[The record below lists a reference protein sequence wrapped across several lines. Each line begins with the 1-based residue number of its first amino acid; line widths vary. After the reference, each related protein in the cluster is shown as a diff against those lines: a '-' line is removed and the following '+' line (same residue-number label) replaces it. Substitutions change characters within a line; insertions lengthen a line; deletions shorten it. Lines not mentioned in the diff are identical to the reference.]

1 MFKSPYHQLLACCF
15 WLFAFS
21 ATGVVKNDK
30 LIVRWTFDEGSGSV
44 TNDVTGGG
52 LDLLLSSNA
61 KWGSVDINN
70 TAISKYSLDLMEGDS
85 YGWSNAHDKIKALG
99 PFSYLVWFKTNGQ
112 PDAYSQLVSKKE
124 DGYSS
129 YFVQIEPDGRSLKT
143 LVRSYGT
150 YYDNGVIPFSLDE
163 WHQLVF
169 TFDGTEYNTFM
180 DGEWIGNSSL
190 QTPIDSNDGQLGIG
204 GTAEG
209 SSLFKGWIDDVRF
222 YSIALNAREVNE
234 SYGQGAGDF
243 GAAPHF
249 TVDRATSVMPVNVSL
264 SFLDSGQD
272 PILVSDLN
280 ISDFEVDGGSIS
292 NFQTSGLNYT
302 FDLNST
308 QKPQRITVELPAGTC
323 KDDQNISNSFGSVV
337 IFYGDIVTKAEDL
350 VGWWKFDELN
360 GTEVPDSA
368 GTGANAILLGNA
380 VLDTESV
387 LGTNSLKLDGDGD
400 AAKVYGLK
408 RSTPA
413 NAYRFEDLQLWW
425 PLDGNLSDMSS
436 NGRNATAGG
445 QQEWEEGRYGQA
457 FTFTGNDHIEA
468 SNPLYRGI
476 TGTAARTLSMWIKT
490 TDKNWRTLAYWGHEV
505 NGQRWWFRLYRNQIQ
520 MHFRNAVRRAYVKN
534 IIDGLWH
541 HVAVVNPVGGNHRN
555 LVRLYL
561 DGNEVEGYG
570 QWGDP
575 ANIST
580 GVNYSFRIGKR
591 WDNNQRF
598 VGAID
603 DVRLYSADFSE
614 FEIQKLVTEASGLPI
629 DQAEDSYTLSV
640 WAKPNQ
646 LTPVMDYKFAT
657 GWYEGNG
664 GEYMQAKLAPG
675 RVDESEYNSMY
686 TINPTDS
693 DQSTVFPYGLSEK
706 IFDGSFGD
714 SKINDI
720 DGRGWRFGQ
729 DVLDS
734 QINRTADANFSVL
747 TEFPTETLDPAN
759 DDFLLWEQGGSGV
772 GAFVGFKDGHLRI
785 RAGAGGSA
793 VAVNGGSTSNM
804 AVLDIA
810 YSELAAGGFTDGKL
824 HDLRWEMKIG
834 GGVVPG
840 RVRLWIDDILIGES
854 NTTGGT
860 LSGNSWSGG
869 DAGGFGKR
877 GGSSICVGESENA
890 WPFDTGSSLLYHY
903 GTGFMVDPNY
913 VAKED
918 RITGQIEFTG
928 PTIDQKSGGLT
939 GTDTL
944 GALWYG
950 KLRIANDTFLRSGEN
965 TFGTRSDDGSALWID
980 LDRDG
985 DFSRTN
991 ADGLD
996 EMIVNNLGGH
1006 GARNRVGTVFLGYK
1020 APLIMRVGH
1029 KTNPGISAGTGG
1041 LSTAYHA
1048 TPEGESLA
1056 VGSDQLKEGIWNHLA
1071 LVINREEGEIRHFL
1085 NGKLVGADEFTEGT
1099 YGDFSLGD
1107 WYFGG
1112 IPGLSDFNGSIDDAR
1127 IYSSPLS
1134 DEDIAAIF
1142 NGGAGDMGVVGTLDA
1157 PVITQ
1162 DNPISINLSFSKVG
1176 SWVVVTG
1183 LDASEINA
1191 SLTGGS
1197 LVAGSFAYNS
1207 VSQTFSFQVT
1217 PDADATE
1224 VNFEL
1229 PAGAGSFGGEGTLAV
1244 NRTIGIVPNVLS
1256 KSEITNWWW
1265 FNESLGTLASDSVG
1279 DNDGNLMGGTKWAAD
1294 AIEGTSVQF
1303 EKPGQV
1309 IDLGQVS
1316 PSFNDGRFQLSFWF
1330 KRKEEGFSWSP
1341 EQISNVMLSLGD
1353 VNGSTMQIGTN
1364 GESVEVFMATAV
1376 RSQRVSL
1383 GSGVS
1388 TGKWHHLLVS
1398 YDENASDDYE
1408 LKIYL
1413 DGKLSGFSAEL
1424 GGSLQVKPSNQWLL
1438 GAASKSYPTNGRFMG
1453 LLDDMRFYSLDD
1465 VGNLAQ
1471 ETYNRGNGDL
1481 VLTLDAAF
1489 PANTHTNPIYADL
1502 TFKKYGIDCDIT
1514 DFNQSRIS
1522 ITNGTFI
1529 TATGSGA
1536 SRRIEFNSTID
1547 PGRVNIS
1554 LLSGLGVDASG
1565 AESNPLS
1572 FQVGYARPLT
1582 RVENLTAWWSFDE
1595 NNGTIVTDYMN
1606 GFEGQFFSGDGGDS
1620 NVTFDTV
1627 NAKFGSAL
1635 RFPKNAWV
1643 ETNALASSLGVGGGD
1658 PRTIAFWIFAESGQ
1672 NGQTAHMVSVNAGA
1686 QIALI
1691 RCGVFVILGWEL
1703 SPVS

>member
-1 MFKSPYHQLLACCF
+1 MLKSPYHQLLACCF

-21 ATGVVKNDK
+21 ALGVVKNDK

-61 KWGSVDINN
+61 KWGSVDVNN
-70 TAISKYSLDLMEGDS
+70 TAISKYSLNLMEGDS
-85 YGWSNAHDKIKALG
+85 YGWANAHEKIKALG
-99 PFSYLVWFKTNGQ
+99 SFSYLLWFKTNGQ

-180 DGEWIGNSSL
+180 DGEWIANSSL
-190 QTPIDSNDGQLGIG
+190 ETPIDSNDGKLGIG
-204 GTAEG
+204 GTADG

-222 YSIALNAREVNE
+222 YNIALNARDVKE
-234 SYGQGAGDF
+234 SYGQGSGDF
-243 GAAPHF
+243 GAAPNF

-264 SFLDSGQD
+264 SFLDSDQD
-272 PILVSDLN
+272 PVLVSDLN
-280 ISDFEVDGGSIS
+280 ISDFVVEGGSIS
-292 NFQTSGLNYT
+292 NFQTNGLNYT
-302 FDLNST
+302 FDLNSSE
-308 QKPQRITVELPAGTC
+308 KPKRIIVELPAGTC

-350 VGWWKFDELN
+350 VGWWKFDEAN

-368 GTGANAILLGNA
+368 GTGVNAMLQGDA
-380 VLDTESV
+380 VLDTDSV
-387 LGTNSLKLDGDGD
+387 LGTKSLKLDGDGD

-457 FTFTGNDHIEA
+457 FTFTGNDHLEA

-541 HVAVVNPVGGNHRN
+541 HLAVVNPDGGNHRN

-570 QWGDP
+570 QWGNP

-591 WDNNQRF
+591 WDNGQRF

-614 FEIQKLVTEASGLPI
+614 FEIQKLVTEASGLPV

-640 WAKPNQ
+640 WAKPNK

-675 RVDESEYNSMY
+675 RVDESEYNSMF
-686 TINPTDS
+686 TLNPTDPE
-693 DQSTVFPYGLSEK
+693 QSTVFPYGLSEK

-714 SKINDI
+714 NKLNDTTGSPNQYDAGI
-720 DGRGWRFGQ
+720 DGRGFRFNTTIPNS
-729 DVLDS
+729 VIS
-734 QINRTADANFSVL
+734 RNADANFSVI
-747 TEFPTETLDPAN
+747 TKFPLNAHTN
-759 DDFLLWEQGGSGV
+759 SYILWEQGGSDT
-772 GAFVGFKDGHLRI
+772 GAFVGYNDGYLRI
-785 RAGAGGSA
+785 RAGDGSPN
-793 VAVNGGSTSNM
+793 VNGGAVSPSTSTM
-804 AVLDIA
+804 ALLDVSHA
-810 YSELAAGGFTDGKL
+810 KLESLGLTDGKM
-824 HDLRWEMKIG
+824 HDLRWEIRIG
-834 GGVVPG
+834 DGFSYPG
-840 RVRLWIDDILIGES
+840 RVRLWIDDIFVAES
-854 NTTGGT
+854 NTTGINSRLEG
-860 LSGNSWSGG
+860 GNWASTR
-869 DAGGFGKR
+869 AGGFGR
-877 GGSSICVGESENA
+877 QSNQRCNGESNNQ
-890 WPFDTGSSLLYHY
+890 WPYEIGSSLLYHY
-903 GTGFMVDPNY
+903 SEGFMVDPNY

-950 KLRIANDTFLRSGEN
+950 KLRIGNDTFLRSGEN

-985 DFSRTN
+985 DLSRTN

-1048 TPEGESLA
+1048 TPEGENLA
-1056 VGSDQLKEGIWNHLA
+1056 VGSDQLKEGVWNHLA

-1085 NGKLVGADEFTEGT
+1085 NGKLVAADEFTEGT

-1134 DEDIAAIF
+1134 DEDIAAIY
-1142 NGGAGDMGVVGTLDA
+1142 NGGAGDMGVVGTLGA

-1176 SWVVVTG
+1176 SGVVVTG

-1197 LVAGSFAYNS
+1197 LVAGSFSSIDGNQS
-1207 VSQTFSFQVT
+1207 FTFEII

-1224 VNFEL
+1224 INFQL
-1229 PAGAGSFGGEGTLAV
+1229 PAGAGSFGNEGTLAV

-1265 FNESLGTLASDSVG
+1265 FNESLGKLASDSVG
-1279 DNDGNLMGGTKWAAD
+1279 DNDGTLTGGTKWAAD

-1316 PSFNDGRFQLSFWF
+1316 PTFNDGRFQLSFWF
-1330 KRKEEGFSWSP
+1330 KRKEEGFSWST

-1364 GESVEVFMATAV
+1364 GQSVEVFMATAV

-1438 GAASKSYPTNGRFMG
+1438 GAASKSYTTNGRFMG
-1453 LLDDMRFYSLDD
+1453 LVDDMRFYSLDD
-1465 VGNLAQ
+1465 VGDLAQ

-1481 VLTLDAAF
+1481 VLTLEATYT
-1489 PANTHTNPIYADL
+1489 ANTHTNPIYADL
-1502 TFKKYGIDCDIT
+1502 TFKKYGIECDVT

-1522 ITNGTFI
+1522 VTN
-1529 TATGSGA
+1529 
-1536 SRRIEFNSTID
+1536 
-1547 PGRVNIS
+1547 
-1554 LLSGLGVDASG
+1554 
-1565 AESNPLS
+1565 
-1572 FQVGYARPLT
+1572 
-1582 RVENLTAWWSFDE
+1582 
-1595 NNGTIVTDYMN
+1595 
-1606 GFEGQFFSGDGGDS
+1606 
-1620 NVTFDTV
+1620 
-1627 NAKFGSAL
+1627 
-1635 RFPKNAWV
+1635 
-1643 ETNALASSLGVGGGD
+1643 
-1658 PRTIAFWIFAESGQ
+1658 
-1672 NGQTAHMVSVNAGA
+1672 
-1686 QIALI
+1686 
-1691 RCGVFVILGWEL
+1691 
-1703 SPVS
+1703 